1 MRNTFRAALPPLL
14 GLCFAVSCL
23 ILFGCNEGKERT
35 RVPAGTMQEYTD
47 PGIGFS
53 IQYPEGWIVSAQV
66 GRAYF
71 YNDHYVEQRFLDP
84 RGSHDDGAVIAIT
97 AKKTNDVGAAI
108 VRFRG
113 DLAASGS
120 IVTAEGPVMVGKH
133 QGIRFSYTA
142 SFGAKNVVEGYHILV
157 AADSVLYDLGVAG
170 FGDRFDAYTM
180 VFDASLGSFRFPEPN
195 ARVTSGF

>member
-1 MRNTFRAALPPLL
+1 MRNKSQAALSPLL
-14 GLCFAVSCL
+14 ALCIAVSGL
-23 ILFGCNEGKERT
+23 ILFGCNEGKERK
-35 RVPAGTMQEYTD
+35 RVPVGDMQEYTD

-53 IQYPEGWIVSAQV
+53 IQYPDGWIVSAQV

-84 RGSHDDGAVIAIT
+84 RGSYDDGAVIAIT
-97 AKKTNDVGAAI
+97 AKKTNDVAAAI

-113 DLAASGS
+113 DLAASGA
-120 IVTAEGPVMVGKH
+120 IVTSEEPAMVGKH
-133 QGIRFSYTA
+133 QGVRFSCTA

-170 FGDRFDAYTM
+170 LGDRFDAYTM
-180 VFDASLGSFRFPEPN
+180 AFDASLATFRFPEPH
-195 ARVTSGF
+195 ARGRSGL

>member
-1 MRNTFRAALPPLL
+1 MRNKFRVALSPLL
-14 GLCFAVSCL
+14 GLGIALSGV

-35 RVPAGTMQEYTD
+35 RVPAGGMQEYTD

-53 IQYPEGWIVSAQV
+53 IQYPEGWIVSAQP

-108 VRFRG
+108 VTFRE

-120 IVTAEGPVMVGKH
+120 IVTSEEPIMVGKY

-170 FGDRFDAYTM
+170 FGDRFDAYTR
-180 VFDASLGSFRFPEPN
+180 VFDASLGSFRFPE
-195 ARVTSGF
+195 RHMRGKRGL